1 MMKNFLLKYWYV
13 VLLAVIGLA
22 GGYLY
27 WRFIGCKTGSCPITS
42 NWYSSALVG
51 GIIGYLAGDLF
62 ADISK
67 RKNRNKTDSPDQ
79 AG

>member
-1 MMKNFLLKYWYV
+1 LKYWYV

-42 NWYSSALVG
+42 NWYSSAFVG
-51 GIIGYLAGDLF
+51 GIIGYLAGDMF
-62 ADISK
+62 TDISK
-67 RKNRNKTDSPDQ
+67 RKNINKTDSPDQ